1 MTDTVPNIVYVKDT
15 ERSERLLSELDDSI
29 DALRESNRIIR
40 EMLSKGDIDTL
51 TLGKAIGHIEQANKG
66 FMRVSDM
73 MDAPMVKQ
81 NPLHNTT
88 GKDGKEMHST
98 KATYENLGDQQ

>member
-1 MTDTVPNIVYVKDT
+1 MEATPMTTVYVKDT

-66 FMRVSDM
+66 FTRASDM

-81 NPLHNTT
+81 KILQNTQE
-88 GKDGKEMHST
+88 KDGKNKMHST
-98 KATYENLGDQQ
+98 TDGCRDGGIQ

>member
-1 MTDTVPNIVYVKDT
+1 MEATPMTTVYVKDT

-40 EMLSKGDIDTL
+40 EMLSKGNIDTL

-66 FMRVSDM
+66 FMRVSEM
-73 MDAPMVKQ
+73 MDTPMVKQ